1 MSNAASPFFDNETFV
16 HKNENAHQLGTHEGL
31 GGKASTEKIKN
42 IDPDCREYGPGAPS
56 GPRRKRTA
64 PPGGEAQRKN
74 IRRKLAK
81 PGSRLALRRQVEQ
94 NTSPKHRKHGLN
106 TV

>member
-1 MSNAASPFFDNETFV
+1 MSNAVSPSVDNVTFV
-16 HKNENAHQLGTHEGL
+16 PESGNEHLLGTHEGL

-42 IDPDCREYGPGAPS
+42 IDPGCREYGPGAPS

-64 PPGGEAQRKN
+64 PPGGEARREN
-74 IRRKLAK
+74 VRRKLAK
-81 PGSRLALRRQVEQ
+81 SGSRLALRRQVEQ